1 MPDLSPLNRAKHIA
15 ELGFLENALRASGRD
30 ETDLVEPEAAD
41 ELPTLLISLGDDDEH
56 RPRVLHV
63 RIIPLDEEESDAT
76 RFVELYVPLPFEVPD
91 EKLSELREALSI
103 VNEHLAIGH
112 FGLMRDGSLYYRY
125 VLATPL
131 VQMIDDEVFVELVAF
146 VDFHQDHF
154 ADYLE
159 GVVADEISLLVLD
172 EVIRESS

>member
-1 MPDLSPLNRAKHIA
+1 MPDLSPLNRAKHAA
-15 ELGFLENALRASGRD
+15 ELTFLERALQRSGRD
-30 ETDLVEPEAAD
+30 ELELVEPEAAD
-41 ELPTLLISLGDDDEH
+41 ELPTLLVGLGADDEN

-63 RIIPLDEEESDAT
+63 RIIPLDEDESDAT
-76 RFVELYVPLPFEVPD
+76 RFVELYVPLPFEVP
-91 EKLSELREALSI
+91 EAKVSEVREALSV

-131 VQMIDDEVFVELVAF
+131 VQMIDEEVFVEVVAF
-146 VDFHQDHF
+146 VDFHQEHF

-159 GVVADEISLLVLD
+159 GVIEDEISLLVLD
-172 EVIRESS
+172 DVIRDSS